1 MGEWKASPPV
11 PRKEGDR
18 LWEDFRSACDGAR
31 DRLRQA
37 AGDPKSDEGAPEATP
52 RSEADAGLHAQIT
65 ELAARP
71 AEEQRDAALSLWDE
85 YRRIRRSADRL
96 ARETEGALFDSLR
109 EAFDKDP
116 DSFAG
121 TRLDQEQLGS
131 RLAELLEEM
140 EALAQP
146 RAPVSSEGGVIDF
159 AEHLQRTLLAGRAAD
174 RGAALREDAQ
184 AATRILERARAA
196 GPALSGP
203 AMDTLKRIEGL
214 ARKVIARAPSL
225 EERPPRARSRSRER
239 RPPRR

>member
-1 MGEWKASPPV
+1 MTRPGT
-11 PRKEGDR
+11 
-18 LWEDFRSACDGAR
+18 DFRE
-31 DRLRQA
+31 A
-37 AGDPKSDEGAPEATP
+37 AGNAKSDERAPEATP

-65 ELAARP
+65 ELAAQP

-96 ARETEGALFDSLR
+96 ARETEGALFDCLR
-109 EAFDKDP
+109 EAFEKDP

-159 AEHLQRTLLAGRAAD
+159 AEHLQRTLLAGTSRRSGGPAAGRRAGRDPDPGARPG
-174 RGAALREDAQ
+174 RGAGAV
-184 AATRILERARAA
+184 RA
-196 GPALSGP
+196 GG
-203 AMDTLKRIEGL
+203 
-214 ARKVIARAPSL
+214 
-225 EERPPRARSRSRER
+225 R
-239 RPPRR
+239 RR